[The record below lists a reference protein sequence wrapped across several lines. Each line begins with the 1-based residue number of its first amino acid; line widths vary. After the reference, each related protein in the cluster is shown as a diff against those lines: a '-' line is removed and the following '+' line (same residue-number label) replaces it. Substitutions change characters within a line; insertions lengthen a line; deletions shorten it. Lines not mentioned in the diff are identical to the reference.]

1 MINNIDNRD
10 INTQED
16 PEKVGQPQLD
26 NFEKN
31 QDIEK
36 VVSELKE
43 EFRNLAES
51 LDTGDEGES
60 INFYVDRMNS
70 YLNENYNGIKIVID
84 EDGNLEVKNHEADEL
99 LKKLD
104 DELQSLYLDIEESID
119 SGNDL
124 LDDQEFAGKS
134 SGELLQMSNQNNSLL
149 YNNIIK
155 ESEDGSLNVDFR
167 GNEGAEDNIGLSDIL
182 AEDVKSVKITSSDG
196 QVSEGNRV
204 GLKGGFYDAGGNYL
218 AIFSGDKVEITEKY
232 EEQELEK
239 LKEANSE
246 AINSFMERDE
256 IKEMYTENGEVIEGK
271 KEAIGLAVSMAESYD
286 LDPNLLLSI
295 GLNEGIFEGNM
306 GIMNGDLQT
315 LDGQLV
321 MLCRNVQ
328 SSFVKG
334 TSQSNENGDGIINT
348 DDILYGINNAGLR
361 GFGGSNYDFLG
372 KIVESYWTL
381 SGKEFTNNDLKGV
394 IDKYKNS
401 NINFSSINPENLTM
415 GNLDINLPNF
425 ESLLTTQGG
434 RDYMMYKDSIEQ
446 MCDKLKIPPEV
457 LLQLFIKEGSRGNPH
472 ASPGT
477 SSAVGLGQIIDGTWE
492 GITKSGGTASKYGI
506 DGIKF
511 DRYDAG
517 HQIIG
522 SAVYLREMYDK
533 FGSWGKAMVHY
544 HTGPGQMTDSYAQKC
559 AKWNP
564 AIERGISGPITAQ
577 SYYNSAMKY
586 YTNVV

>member
-16 PEKVGQPQLD
+16 PEKVWQPQLD

-51 LDTGDEGES
+51 LDTWDEWES

-70 YLNENYNGIKIVID
+70 YLNENYNWIKIVID
-84 EDGNLEVKNHEADEL
+84 EDWNLEVKNHEADEL

-119 SGNDL
+119 SWNDL
-124 LDDQEFAGKS
+124 LDDQEFAWKS
-134 SGELLQMSNQNNSLL
+134 SWELLQMSNQNNSLL

-155 ESEDGSLNVDFR
+155 ESEDWSLNVDFR
-167 GNEGAEDNIGLSDIL
+167 WNEWAEDNIWLSDIL
-182 AEDVKSVKITSSDG
+182 AEDVKSVKITSSDW
-196 QVSEGNRV
+196 QVSEWNRV
-204 GLKGGFYDAGGNYL
+204 WLKWWFYDAWWNYL
-218 AIFSGDKVEITEKY
+218 AIFSWDKVEITEKY

-256 IKEMYTENGEVIEGK
+256 IKEMYTENWEVIEEK
-271 KEAIGLAVSMAESYD
+271 KEAIWLTVSMAESYD

-295 GLNEGIFEGNM
+295 WLNEWIFEWNM
-306 GIMNGDLQT
+306 WIMNWDLQT
-315 LDGQLV
+315 LDWQLV

-328 SSFVKG
+328 SSFVKW
-334 TSQSNENGDGIINT
+334 TSQSNENWDWIINT
-348 DDILYGINNAGLR
+348 DDILYWINNAWLR
-361 GFGGSNYDFLG
+361 WFWWSNYDFLW

-381 SGKEFTNNDLKGV
+381 SWKEFTNNDLKWV

-415 GNLDINLPNF
+415 WNLDINLPNF
-425 ESLLTTQGG
+425 ESLLTTQWW

-457 LLQLFIKEGSRGNPH
+457 LLQLFIKEWSRWNPH
-472 ASPGT
+472 ASPWT
-477 SSAVGLGQIIDGTWE
+477 SSAVWLWQIIDWTWE
-492 GITKSGGTASKYGI
+492 GITKSWWTASKYGI
-506 DGIKF
+506 DWIKF

-517 HQIIG
+517 HQIIW

-533 FGSWGKAMVHY
+533 FWSWWKAMVHY
-544 HTGPGQMTDSYAQKC
+544 HTWPWQMTDSYAQKC

-564 AIERGISGPITAQ
+564 AIERWISWPITAQ